1 MLSANGDHPMS
12 KLSDTQAVILSAA
25 SQRDDGAVLP
35 LPNSLKIKGGAVDK
49 VLGSLKAKGLI
60 NHHGA
65 PRGDDPPPL
74 RITRAGLQAIGVET
88 EGDASEAA
96 TPADTGATSAD
107 AGAQATDAAAP
118 ATGADAASTPAKRKA
133 RAKSTK
139 PEKAAPADKPTPR
152 TGTKQ
157 AQMIEMLKRPEGA
170 TVEQIAEAT
179 GWQHHTIRG
188 AISGGLKK
196 KLGLTVEA
204 TRTREVGPNKTG
216 AKGSS
221 TVYRITGSP
230 VAS

>member
-1 MLSANGDHPMS
+1 MVLSDSGDHPMIN
-12 KLSDTQAVILSAA
+12 LSDTQAVILSAA

-35 LPNSLKIKGGAVDK
+35 LPETLKIKGGALDK

-60 NHHGA
+60 AHQGT

-74 RITRAGLQAIGVET
+74 RITRAGFEAIGVEPDDGET
-88 EGDASEAA
+88 GPAE
-96 TPADTGATSAD
+96 ADTAATSAE
-107 AGAQATDAAAP
+107 AAP
-118 ATGADAASTPAKRKA
+118 AGDTPAPTAAGDDEAAPGKR
-133 RAKSTK
+133 RAKK
-139 PEKAAPADKPTPR
+139 KAAKRGEAAPADKPTPR
-152 TGTKQ
+152 AGTKQ

-170 TVEQIAEAT
+170 TVEQIAAAT

-188 AISGGLKK
+188 AISGALKK

-221 TVYRITGSP
+221 TVYRITD
-230 VAS
+230 

>member
-1 MLSANGDHPMS
+1 MS

-35 LPNSLKIKGGAVDK
+35 LPETLKIKGGAVDK
-49 VLGSLKAKGLI
+49 VLSSLKAKGLI
-60 NHHGA
+60 DHQGT
-65 PRGDDPPPL
+65 PRGDNPPPL

-88 EGDASEAA
+88 ADDAPGGA
-96 TPADTGATSAD
+96 TPAE
-107 AGAQATDAAAP
+107 AP
-118 ATGADAASTPAKRKA
+118 AAKADGAATRAKRKA
-133 RAKSTK
+133 MSSAK
-139 PEKAAPADKPTPR
+139 PGRAAPAAKPTPR
-152 TGTKQ
+152 AGTKQ

-170 TVEQIAEAT
+170 TVEQIAAAT

-188 AISGGLKK
+188 AISGALKK

-221 TVYRITGSP
+221 TVYRI
-230 VAS
+230 VA